1 MLSPEWGFSST
12 AMMKRILTA
21 VFALVLAGPALA
33 LNDLQTADLKRITD
47 YWNSIQTVQGTF
59 SQVDSGGGSATG
71 DFYIK
76 KPGRFRF
83 DYKPPEQLTVIA
95 DGYTVAV
102 EDRKLET
109 QDRYPLVE
117 TPLSMLVDQNINLQR
132 PDLQILDVARKDG
145 AVVVHMK
152 SLKEDAQGEILIAF
166 NQDDLALR
174 YWVVRDPQGTQ
185 VTVRVA
191 DVKLQADISASKF
204 FIKAQDED
212 DGR

>member
-1 MLSPEWGFSST
+1 MRRFF
-12 AMMKRILTA
+12 TA
-21 VFALVLAGPALA
+21 VLALVLMGPALA
-33 LNDLQTADLKRITD
+33 LSDFQQADLKRITD
-47 YWNSIQTVQGTF
+47 YWNTIKTVQGTF
-59 SQVDSGGGSATG
+59 SQVDSQGGTAFG
-71 DFYIK
+71 DFYIR

-83 DYKPPEQLTVIA
+83 DYKPPEQLTVVA

-117 TPLSMLVDQNINLQR
+117 TPLSMLVDENINLTR

-166 NQDDLALR
+166 NQDDLTLR

-191 DVKLQADISASKF
+191 DVKLQGDIPASKF
-204 FIKAQDED
+204 FIKQKDED

>member
-1 MLSPEWGFSST
+1 
-12 AMMKRILTA
+12 MMKRLLTA
-21 VFALVLAGPALA
+21 VFALVLMGPAFA

-47 YWNSIQTVQGTF
+47 YWNSIKTVQGAF
-59 SQVDSGGGSATG
+59 SQVDSQGGQATG
-71 DFYIK
+71 DFYIR

-83 DYKPPEQLTVIA
+83 DYKPPEALTVIA

-102 EDRKLET
+102 EDKKLET

-117 TPLSMLVDQNINLQR
+117 TPLSMLVDENINLQR
-132 PDLQILDVARKDG
+132 PDIQILDVARKDG

-166 NQDDLALR
+166 NQDDLGLR

-185 VTVRVA
+185 VTVRVS
-191 DVKLQADISASKF
+191 DVKLQGDIPASRF
-204 FIKAQDED
+204 FIRQQDDSD

>member
-1 MLSPEWGFSST
+1 
-12 AMMKRILTA
+12 MKRILA
-21 VFALVLAGPALA
+21 AAFAFALSGPALA
-33 LNDLQTADLKRITD
+33 LTDFQTADLKRITD
-47 YWNSIQTVQGTF
+47 YWNSIQTVEGNFT
-59 SQVDSGGGSATG
+59 QVDSGGGNASGA
-71 DFYIK
+71 FYIK

-83 DYKPPEQLTVIA
+83 DYKPPEQLTVVA

-102 EDRKLET
+102 EDKKLET

-117 TPLSMLVDQNINLQR
+117 TPLSILVDQNINLQR
-132 PDLQILDVARKDG
+132 PDLQILDVARKEG

-152 SLKEDAQGEILIAF
+152 SLKEDAQGEILLAF

-185 VTVRVA
+185 VTVRVS
-191 DVKLQADISASKF
+191 DVKLQGDIPASKF
-204 FIKAQDED
+204 FIKAQEDD